1 MEVTQGGGG
10 CSPTRGSLAMTR
22 GARRRR
28 EPVNGRSAAAPPRGI
43 EPRPPASILAGG
55 AQLTGRIRLARSAR
69 GPSSTADH
77 YKKSALTSF
86 LIALSSGSRN
96 QRVGDGVSRTGA
108 AGGLEIGTAVL
119 TCRRVGVAI
128 GPAGQKGPRR
138 TLGIFSR
145 RVRSPTYPVEPRIDN
160 HVFLR
165 LERGFG
171 SAPSGL
177 Q

>member
-1 MEVTQGGGG
+1 MRGQAYGAMEVMQGGGG

-28 EPVNGRSAAAPPRGI
+28 EPVNGRPAAVPPRGI
-43 EPRPPASILAGG
+43 EPRPLASILARG

-69 GPSSTADH
+69 GPSSTADQ

-108 AGGLEIGTAVL
+108 AGGLEIGTAVFL
-119 TCRRVGVAI
+119 CRRVGVAF
-128 GPAGQKGPRR
+128 GPAEAKGPQR
-138 TLGIFSR
+138 TLGIFDCTSSFPNLPR
-145 RVRSPTYPVEPRIDN
+145 RTT
-160 HVFLR
+160 H
-165 LERGFG
+165 G
-171 SAPSGL
+171 
-177 Q
+177 